1 MSKKKQKKTS
11 TSGLSSPSKP
21 SVPPRPHASNKPQYD
36 RAALREDLV
45 LGRFKSFDPDAEA
58 REKQRAAEAAEAAA
72 ALAKKRAE
80 RLTFTRLIT
89 WWASKT
95 IEARKANAPGGKK
108 PQYADIKIPEHW
120 PTPQI
125 PREELQR
132 VKGPRLSRTLYWW
145 LTASKSTPASRTA
158 PSRPPPK
165 YPALQL
171 SPEKPTSLA
180 PLTTTQK
187 AKRARGLYWIAGL
200 GVWAMTSYG
209 AYLYLQYSKAHR
221 IYEQNEREYALGAK
235 SRPEVDTLEVYEGI
249 SDRYD
254 AGVRTSERFIG
265 MPLLRRWML
274 WGLEGDVLEASA
286 GTGRNNPYY
295 NIGRISSITMVDNSP
310 KMLEIAK
317 SDFHKRYPSYGQI
330 AFAAQDAS
338 EPISSPSGE
347 GFDRVVQTMGLCSQK
362 SPVDTLRNLERHCK
376 PGGKILLLEHGR
388 SHYAWLNSILD
399 TYVLDHARSWGCF
412 WNRDIGQLLRESGLV
427 VTRISRFH
435 LGTTWLIEA
444 SPRPRDAAQVRDET
458 AQPGSLA
465 GDRDC
470 AVKGQPASGA
480 AHATD
485 ASESPGGSTAS

>member
-1 MSKKKQKKTS
+1 MAKKQKKPS
-11 TSGLSSPSKP
+11 TA
-21 SVPPRPHASNKPQYD
+21 PRPTPKKPQHD
-36 RAALREDLV
+36 REALREDKL
-45 LGRFKSFDPDAEA
+45 LGRFKAFDPDAEA
-58 REKQRAAEAAEAAA
+58 REKQKATEAAKAAA
-72 ALAKKRAE
+72 ALAKKPVE
-80 RLTFTRLIT
+80 RITFSRLMT
-89 WWASKT
+89 WWASKM
-95 IEARKANAPGGKK
+95 IEARKTNAPAGME
-108 PQYADIKIPEHW
+108 PYYADIKIPAHW
-120 PTPQI
+120 PTPHL
-125 PREELQR
+125 PLEELQR
-132 VKGPRLSRTLYWW
+132 
-145 LTASKSTPASRTA
+145 
-158 PSRPPPK
+158 
-165 YPALQL
+165 L
-171 SPEKPTSLA
+171 SPEKPTSFK
-180 PLTTTQK
+180 PLTTAQK
-187 AKRARGLYWIAGL
+187 VNRARGIYWIAGL

-209 AYLYLQYSKAHR
+209 AYLYLQYSKARR
-221 IYEQNEREYALGAK
+221 IYEQDEREYALGFRV
-235 SRPEVDTLEVYEGI
+235 RPEVDTLQVYEGI

-295 NIGRISSITMVDNSP
+295 DVGRISSITMVDNSP
-310 KMLEIAK
+310 NMLEIAK
-317 SDFHKRYPSYGQI
+317 SDFQRRYPSYGQI

-388 SHYAWLNSILD
+388 SHYDWLNSILD

-444 SPRPRDAAQVRDET
+444 SPRPRDAAQLRDET

-470 AVKGQPASGA
+470 TAKGQPESADVQ
-480 AHATD
+480 ATD